1 MTTRRACLFRG
12 LAGLVVIAL
21 TSSLALSSARAQPTS
36 SPAPIST
43 SGATVSSAAAAA
55 AASAT
60 TAARQ
65 TRAVV
70 ELFTSQGCSSCPAA
84 DRLLG
89 ELKKDPTLIAVSL
102 PITYWDY
109 LGWKDTLADPRHT
122 ARQTAYSHAR
132 GDRAVYTPQVVVN
145 GLAHALGSD
154 RSAIETALARSRGKD
169 TLSVPVRVSVADG
182 RISVSADT
190 GRTLPA
196 SSRATGEVWLLGV
209 SSSVAVQVGR
219 GENTGRT
226 LVYSNVVRRWVKLG
240 DWTGATRTW
249 SVAVSD
255 IKSDKIDAVA
265 VLLQDG
271 NASAPGPILGAA
283 FERLN

>member
-43 SGATVSSAAAAA
+43 SAAVSSGAAAGPA
-55 AASAT
+55 

-122 ARQTAYSHAR
+122 ARQAAYSHAR

-154 RSAIETALARSRGKD
+154 RTAIETALARSRGKD